1 MYNLVSFSIISSNSR
16 VCQQRFFNSL
26 AFIFTGLVNY
36 PNIFTG
42 LMNYHKVPQLIPGI
56 MCFLAV
62 FCGLIWVGQVRG
74 VLQRGS
80 LTYIWN
86 NLYSFKLSSVLR
98 WILMKKRNLAGFSY
112 SLFVDN
118 CMKHSVSYD
127 GPIWRETSLWWWLSV
142 CWLFQALVV
151 KQVHLWKDGIPYIN
165 LRALKIFQVV

>member
-16 VCQQRFFNSL
+16 VCQQNFFNSL

-98 WILMKKRNLAGFSY
+98 WILMKKRNLADFHIHYLLTIVWSIQYHMMG
-112 SLFVDN
+112 LFEGRLL
-118 CMKHSVSYD
+118 CD
-127 GPIWRETSLWWWLSV
+127 GGCLSV
-142 CWLFQALVV
+142 DYF
-151 KQVHLWKDGIPYIN
+151 KH
-165 LRALKIFQVV
+165 